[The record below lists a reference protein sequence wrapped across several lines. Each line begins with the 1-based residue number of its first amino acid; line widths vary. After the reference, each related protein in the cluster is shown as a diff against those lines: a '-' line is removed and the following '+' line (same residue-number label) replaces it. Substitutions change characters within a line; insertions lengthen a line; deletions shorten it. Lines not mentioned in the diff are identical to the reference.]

1 MNFFPPYCTIPSPLL
16 YIVQCT
22 VYNVLYNRGE
32 GIVQYTQY
40 TDDTPEELNVLIVK
54 EMFR

>member
-1 MNFFPPYCTIPSPLL
+1 MNFFPPYCTI
-16 YIVQCT
+16 
-22 VYNVLYNRGE
+22 YNVHCTMY
-32 GIVQYTQY
+32 IVQYTQY